1 MLDRKIIK
9 PNTREDLREWLTRC
23 HDQREGVYVRVYKKQ
38 SGRRQFTTSDVTE
51 ECLCFGWIDSV
62 PARGNADYFLLYISP
77 RKPKSVWS
85 AANKRIVDRLIQEE
99 RMHPSGLKAV
109 EKARSNGAW
118 DALSMSDR
126 LELPPELEQQLNRI
140 PKALTFFNSLTD
152 SNKRMILEWIY
163 AAKRPETQSKRI
175 QETVEKAAR
184 GLRVRG

>member
-9 PNTREDLREWLTRC
+9 PDTREALRDWLSRC
-23 HDQREGVYVRVYKKQ
+23 HTQREGVYVRVYKKH

-62 PARGNADYFLLYISP
+62 PSRGNADYFLLYISP

-85 AANKRIVDRLIQEE
+85 AINKKTAARLIETGQMTPAGQAAIE
-99 RMHPSGLKAV
+99 LAQ
-109 EKARSNGAW
+109 ANGSW
-118 DALSMSDR
+118 ESLSKSDR
-126 LELPPELEQQLNRI
+126 LELPPELAELLART
-140 PKALTFFNSLTD
+140 PKAQSYFESLTD

-163 AAKRPETQSKRI
+163 SAKRPETQSKRV

-184 GLRVRG
+184 GIRVRG